1 MLKYKILSPSKL
13 EIVFNDKKAMANGE
27 LTVTRVFYADINSL
41 VNWEAPNKIPVTE
54 KEKKEIIEF
63 ITNDSSTKKVKVL
76 FD

>member
-13 EIVFNDKKAMANGE
+13 EIVFNDKKVVVSGE
-27 LTVTRVFYADINSL
+27 LTATPVFYADIISL
-41 VNWEAPNKIPVTE
+41 VNWEIPDNAPISE
-54 KEKKEIIEF
+54 KEKKEIIDY